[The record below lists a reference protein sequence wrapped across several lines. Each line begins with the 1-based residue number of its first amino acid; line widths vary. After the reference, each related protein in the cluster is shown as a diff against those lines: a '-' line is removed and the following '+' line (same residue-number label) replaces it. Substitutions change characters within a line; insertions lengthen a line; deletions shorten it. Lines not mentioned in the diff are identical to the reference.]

1 MKPQLLVLGQL
12 YQIIHL
18 RNTMDAFLQPRDD
31 VMRLENYWC
40 HSEEM
45 RLSFSQEL
53 LGPASMQ
60 QVFLKDNFFSFLV
73 LLNLYINQ
81 FTIIKSIYT

>member
-1 MKPQLLVLGQL
+1 ME
-12 YQIIHL
+12 
-18 RNTMDAFLQPRDD
+18 AFLQPRDN

-40 HSEEM
+40 HSGITEEM

-53 LGPASMQ
+53 PEPALMQ
-60 QVFLKDNFFSFLV
+60 QVFLKDNFFFFLA

-81 FTIIKSIYT
+81 FTIVKSIHT

>member
-1 MKPQLLVLGQL
+1 
-12 YQIIHL
+12 
-18 RNTMDAFLQPRDD
+18 MDAFLQPRDD

-60 QVFLKDNFFSFLV
+60 QVFLKDNFFFLPC
-73 LLNLYINQ
+73 LAQ
-81 FTIIKSIYT
+81 FIHKSIYHN